1 MLTQGELLI
10 NSTSAAA
17 GEVLTIDGGA
27 GGVTLTQSVA
37 GGSRVVHVDGLSSG
51 IEQAVVLKDVTITGG
66 GGYFGCGML
75 GQSATIT
82 LDDVTITG
90 NHGTSGGSGGGWR

>member
-66 GGYFGCGML
+66 GRTTLGCGML
-75 GQSATIT
+75 GRVRHHHARRR
-82 LDDVTITG
+82 D
-90 NHGTSGGSGGGWR
+90 HHR

>member
-66 GGYFGCGML
+66 
-75 GQSATIT
+75 
-82 LDDVTITG
+82 V
-90 NHGTSGGSGGGWR
+90 GTSDATASAAACWASTPQSRSTT